1 VHQDLNV
8 CTEDAIA
15 CDPESLYMFIKLM
28 LGGQSLLK
36 NGLSDGNDDDKE
48 DDDDI
53 INDVINAD
61 DDDDEDHDDDHGTD
75 DDLDS
80 NDAVDKEGKQPI
92 RQQNTWVRKQET
104 RVLSITQD
112 PV

>member
-1 VHQDLNV
+1 
-8 CTEDAIA
+8 
-15 CDPESLYMFIKLM
+15 MFIKLM